1 MWLCPKV
8 AFPKD
13 STLAPPVD
21 PGTEAHGAGQTGG
34 SGHSSVLTQAH
45 VSTPPTPGEGSPRGK
60 GGFWATGC
68 WKTDL
73 ITCCLPLPAADKYCP
88 LLIKEGGLPLLRD
101 MIKMATAR
109 QETKEMAR

>member
-1 MWLCPKV
+1 MVPWCSS
-8 AFPKD
+8 AFTALP
-13 STLAPPVD
+13 
-21 PGTEAHGAGQTGG
+21 
-34 SGHSSVLTQAH
+34 QAC
-45 VSTPPTPGEGSPRGK
+45 VSTPLLPSHPHTPPPQGILRSK

-68 WKTDL
+68 WKTSP
-73 ITCCLPLPAADKYCP
+73 IPCLPLPAADKYCP